1 MADAVP
7 FNLQSLALRQQMQSH
22 DARIDLRW
30 LFVQRQTLGAA
41 AFHAIVAETLRRRER
56 VTAAAS
62 AAFKS
67 PTAWQ

>member
-41 AFHAIVAETLRRRER
+41 TFHAIVAEHCDAE
-56 VTAAAS
+56 S
-62 AAFKS
+62 A
-67 PTAWQ
+67 